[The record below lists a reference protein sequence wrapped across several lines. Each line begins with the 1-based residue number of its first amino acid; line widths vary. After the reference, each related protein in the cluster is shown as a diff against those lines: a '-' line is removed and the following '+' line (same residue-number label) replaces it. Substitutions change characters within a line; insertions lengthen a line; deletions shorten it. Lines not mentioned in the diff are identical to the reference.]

1 MNMVVEQLVVATVI
15 ILYISLEIGV
25 MTYAFKNLK
34 ENKTKTGR
42 KLMPWSSMAT
52 IQKTMIIGLCLA
64 LIVFFFWLYNYS
76 IFGPEPGEFYNLEI
90 VLIGLCTALTIFG
103 SLWMVRN

>member
-1 MNMVVEQLVVATVI
+1 MNMVVEGLVVATVI
-15 ILYISLEIGV
+15 ILYISLEIYGMV
-25 MTYAFKNLK
+25 YAFKGLK

-42 KLMPWSSMAT
+42 RLMPWSSMAT
-52 IQKTMIIGLCLA
+52 IQKAFIIGLWLTM
-64 LIVFFFWLYNYS
+64 IVFFFWMYNYS

-90 VLIGLCTALTIFG
+90 VLIGLGTALTIFG